1 MDSESQN
8 TTGLSAELSTADISL
23 ETLASQFLDEYR
35 QWLNPSIE
43 DYAIAYPEYAE
54 AIRESF
60 PVLITMEQWKGN
72 REYSR
77 LLYPLPD
84 EFNLKQLGDC
94 RFIREISRNKT
105 SISYEA
111 IQGGSNRR
119 VAVKLLPW
127 KSKTIPRWRDRFK
140 LEARLA
146 SRLKHQNIV
155 SLYHSGEDQGYCY
168 AILQLVNGVRLDQII
183 QYLSDENKEIPH
195 DEQTE
200 AVALTLTQNKWN
212 TFAGIGLQIAKAL
225 QYSHGRGILH
235 YNINPENILLNCEGQ
250 SWLANFTLPQF
261 AEGVLKQQSAKVLL
275 YQAPERFKDQHNE
288 QSDLYS
294 LGMVMYELATLT
306 PAFET
311 HKRSQLA
318 NHIIHNEV
326 LRPRKRN
333 AKIPVDFETII
344 LNCIAKSQQTRYQS
358 AKELSLDL
366 VRFINGKSIKRRTR
380 SHDSTNKKWSEF
392 CDKKWFEFWKKN

>member
-1 MDSESQN
+1 MDPESRKE
-8 TTGLSAELSTADISL
+8 TDVPAELVTDHISL

-43 DYAIAYPEYAE
+43 DYANSYPDYAE
-54 AIRESF
+54 EIRESF

-72 REYSR
+72 REFSR

-111 IQGGSNRR
+111 IQDGSNRR

-127 KSKTIPRWRDRFK
+127 KSETIPRWRDRFK

-146 SRLKHQNIV
+146 SQLKHQNIV
-155 SLYHSGEDQGYCY
+155 SLYHTGEDQGYCY

-183 QYLSDENKEIPH
+183 QYLSDEKKEFPH
-195 DEQTE
+195 DKQTDE
-200 AVALTLTQNKWN
+200 VAQTLTQNRWH

-235 YNINPENILLNCEGQ
+235 YNINPENILLNRESQ
-250 SWLANFTLPQF
+250 SWVANFSLAQF

-275 YQAPERFKDQHNE
+275 YQAPERFKDQYHE

-294 LGMVMYELATLT
+294 LGMVLYELATLS

-311 HKRSQLA
+311 HKRSKLVD
-318 NHIIHNEV
+318 HIIHNQV

-333 AKIPVDFETII
+333 ANIPVDFETII
-344 LNCIAKSQQTRYQS
+344 LNCITKSQQTRYRS

-366 VRFINGKSIKRRTR
+366 LRFINGKKIKSRTK
-380 SHDSTNKKWSEF
+380 SHGISNNQ
-392 CDKKWFEFWKKN
+392 WFGLRKKNLESD

>member
-1 MDSESQN
+1 MDPESRKE
-8 TTGLSAELSTADISL
+8 TDVPAELVTDHISL

-43 DYAIAYPEYAE
+43 DYANSYPDYAE
-54 AIRESF
+54 EIRESF

-72 REYSR
+72 REFSR

-111 IQGGSNRR
+111 IQSGSNRH
-119 VAVKLLPW
+119 VALKLLPW
-127 KSKTIPRWRDRFK
+127 KSETIPRWRDRFK

-146 SRLKHQNIV
+146 SQLKHQNIV
-155 SLYHSGEDQGYCY
+155 SLYHTGEDQGYCY

-183 QYLSDENKEIPH
+183 QYLSDEKKEFPH
-195 DEQTE
+195 DKQTDE
-200 AVALTLTQNKWN
+200 VAHTLTQNRWH

-235 YNINPENILLNCEGQ
+235 YNINPENILLNRESQ
-250 SWLANFTLPQF
+250 SWVANFSLAQF

-275 YQAPERFKDQHNE
+275 YQAPERFKDQYHE

-294 LGMVMYELATLT
+294 LGMVLYELATLS

-311 HKRSQLA
+311 HKRSKLVD
-318 NHIIHNEV
+318 HIIHNQV

-333 AKIPVDFETII
+333 ANIPVDFETII
-344 LNCIAKSQQTRYQS
+344 LNCITKSQQTRYRS

-366 VRFINGKSIKRRTR
+366 LRFINGKKIKSRTK
-380 SHDSTNKKWSEF
+380 SHGISNNQ
-392 CDKKWFEFWKKN
+392 WFGLRKKNLESD